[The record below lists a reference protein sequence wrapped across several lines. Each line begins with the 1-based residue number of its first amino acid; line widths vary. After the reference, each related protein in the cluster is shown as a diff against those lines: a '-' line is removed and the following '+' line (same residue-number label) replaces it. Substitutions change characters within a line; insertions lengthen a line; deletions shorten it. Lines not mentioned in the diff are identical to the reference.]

1 MNKDIEFVFPKLVAA
16 GDIEHRP
23 RSPRHGEGVRGFRHS
38 EFWGVF
44 HMAE

>member
-1 MNKDIEFVFPKLVAA
+1 MNKEIEFVFPKLVAA

-23 RSPRHGEGVRGFRHS
+23 HSPRHGEGVRGVHHS
-38 EFWGVF
+38 QFYGVF